1 MTQPYVYRLIDKN
14 NGKLYIG
21 VRYAK
26 NCSPSDLGV
35 SYFTSSKIVQPMFK
49 ANPAR
54 FEKQIIVC
62 SDVNYVIKV
71 EKTLLDIYNAV
82 LSDKYYNRTNGKA
95 FHPED
100 IRAGALKEHAKRSP
114 ELYARIVNNMHLK
127 TTREQRVKN
136 AKNTYE
142 KMTPDERTAKM
153 AMMRSNKTE
162 DSVARTTLA
171 AIQRAR
177 ENPQRMSEIGRIG
190 GKIGGS
196 LACKKT
202 NVQLWRCFECGMV
215 SKPGPIGKHQSRKG
229 HSGKERI
236 E

>member
-1 MTQPYVYRLIDKN
+1 MTQPYVYRLIDKD

-35 SYFTSSKIVQPMFK
+35 SYFTSSKIVQPIFK

-62 SDVNYVIKV
+62 SDVDYVIKV

-82 LSDKYYNRTNGKA
+82 LSDEYYNRTDGKA
-95 FHPED
+95 FHPDD
-100 IRAGALKEHAKRSP
+100 IRAGALKEHAKRST
-114 ELYARIVNNMHLK
+114 ELYASIARNMHLK
-127 TTREQRVKN
+127 TTREQRAKGAKN
-136 AKNTYE
+136 AYE
-142 KMTPDERTAKM
+142 KMTPDERIAKM
-153 AMMRSNKTE
+153 AMMRGNKTE
-162 DSVARTTLA
+162 DSIARTRLA
-171 AIQRAR
+171 SIQRAK
-177 ENPQRMSEIGRIG
+177 ENPQRMSEMGRIG

-202 NVQLWRCFECGMV
+202 NVQLWRCIECGMV
-215 SKPGPIGKHQSRKG
+215 SKPGPLGKHQSRKG
-229 HSGKERI
+229 HFGKERV